1 MPNVDASVVTRI
13 LEAGGTVL
21 GKAVCENL
29 SLWGLS
35 DSSATGPISNVYAE
49 GYSAGGSSSGSGVL
63 VARGDVDL
71 AIGGDQGGSIRIP
84 AAKNGIVGMKPTHGL
99 VPYTGVVSLE
109 PTLDHVGPMSRVSRK
124 LSSFRPETDVRRSW
138 RMPSSCRPSPAP
150 TTSTTDRSLAALFPA
165 RCPIT
170 PPLLPRA

>member
-1 MPNVDASVVTRI
+1 MAGVPALVGTNAVKDWVPNVDASVVTRI

-35 DSSATGPISNVYAE
+35 DSSATGPISNVYAD

-84 AAKNGIVGMKPTHGL
+84 ASKNGIVGMKPTHGL

-109 PTLDHVGPMSRVSRK
+109 PTLDHVGPMSRVSTSW
-124 LSSFRPETDVRRSW
+124 LVVERS
-138 RMPSSCRPSPAP
+138 
-150 TTSTTDRSLAALFPA
+150 
-165 RCPIT
+165 
-170 PPLLPRA
+170 